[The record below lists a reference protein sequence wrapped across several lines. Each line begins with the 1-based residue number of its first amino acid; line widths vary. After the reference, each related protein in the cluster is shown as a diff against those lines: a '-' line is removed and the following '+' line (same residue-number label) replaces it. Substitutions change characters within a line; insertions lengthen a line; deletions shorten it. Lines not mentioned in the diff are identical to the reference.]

1 MRTNSPTKN
10 EEIFLSIYHKAYKLC
25 RNQSGV
31 DNLHRLINKKK
42 FLLTQTFSEKTRIL
56 PFLSPCFQSL

>member
-25 RNQSGV
+25 RNQSAEEH
-31 DNLHRLINKKK
+31 LYRH
-42 FLLTQTFSEKTRIL
+42 FLQQAYLLDQTSSEETRI
-56 PFLSPCFQSL
+56 